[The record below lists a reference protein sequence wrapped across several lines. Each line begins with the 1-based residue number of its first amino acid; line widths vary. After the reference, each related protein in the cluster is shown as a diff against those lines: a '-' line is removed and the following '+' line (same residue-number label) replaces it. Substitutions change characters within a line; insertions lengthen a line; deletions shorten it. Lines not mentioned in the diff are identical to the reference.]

1 MLGIKKK
8 RNFRKTNF
16 TVDEIRIILEEYEA
30 SQTTIEAKFSPSI
43 TNAAKQ
49 VGDVIYLDSA
59 DSSGVETE
67 YETIV
72 YKGW

>member
-16 TVDEIRIILEEYEA
+16 TVEEIRIILEEYEA
-30 SQTTIEAKFSPSI
+30 SQTIIEGKFSPSI

-49 VGDVIYLDSA
+49 VGDLDSA
-59 DSSGVETE
+59 DSNGV
-67 YETIV
+67 
-72 YKGW
+72 